1 MEASSGVSLIAA
13 GLVIDF
19 VMTFVMLWASAE
31 VMGRRRTRHRLAL
44 GAATATAFVA
54 VILLLVGYGVIEFL
68 SVSTILIALAS
79 ILASVYVSFSPL
91 KPGDL
96 VRLSVLALFFTLLAA
111 GVTMAVNIYTGGW
124 MVGTGWD
131 MITSLII
138 AVGSVLLVAELGWG
152 IVHKRMR
159 ETLYFVPIRI
169 LLGSERIETNA
180 LIDTG
185 NQLRDPLT
193 GAPVVIVEYELIKKA
208 IPGEALA
215 AFENRSESPYELLAS
230 LSSVPDWARRVR
242 LIPFTSLGK
251 EKGML
256 IGIRPDCLE
265 IFEGQVGLSITNVIL
280 GVHPRH
286 LSTSNEYQALLHP
299 ELLATV

>member
-1 MEASSGVSLIAA
+1 
-13 GLVIDF
+13 
-19 VMTFVMLWASAE
+19 
-31 VMGRRRTRHRLAL
+31 
-44 GAATATAFVA
+44 
-54 VILLLVGYGVIEFL
+54 
-68 SVSTILIALAS
+68 
-79 ILASVYVSFSPL
+79 
-91 KPGDL
+91 
-96 VRLSVLALFFTLLAA
+96 
-111 GVTMAVNIYTGGW
+111 

-230 LSSVPDWARRVR
+230 LSSFPEWARRVR

-256 IGIRPDCLE
+256 IGIRPDGLE
-265 IFEGQVGLSITNVIL
+265 ILEGHVGLSITNVIL

-286 LSTSNEYQALLHP
+286 LSSSNEYQALLHP
-299 ELLATV
+299 ELLQ